1 VDQFVDVDQV
11 KIKVQDRISLWDSLN
26 DWSNKVND
34 WKLTPFS
41 DINTESI
48 SKEADIY
55 TKIVIRCQR
64 GIPEGSTAV
73 QHLRDQ
79 VFKFKTTMPIVT
91 ALGNSELRE
100 DHWIDIKEITD
111 IDIKLEDLDFC
122 LGELMERNIL
132 SFQEEIQDISTRAT
146 QESKLEKELHE
157 ISDTWNGLELL
168 VKQYKETYFVITGLD
183 DLQIELDDM
192 MTNINNI
199 LGNRYVAKL
208 RKVAVTLFDQLSLF
222 LDTFDQWKDCQRNW
236 LYLENIF
243 QSEDIRQQTKGDFNE
258 FEKVNK
264 KLNELMK
271 NVNKNPKV
279 KNFAKREIFKEL
291 RKNNESMDQIQ
302 KNLEEFL
309 ENKRLD
315 FPRFFFLSN
324 DELLQILA
332 AAQDIRKV
340 EKHLNKIF
348 ENIMRLEL
356 GVDKASNQILKMIS
370 AEGEKITFSS
380 SVKIKPDEKVEATLK
395 EIEDKM
401 YETIRK
407 RINVSHSEYD
417 VLSTERQEWVLAD
430 EIGQVILTVSQII
443 WTELCETYIDGMIET
458 RYTALE
464 DLLDMVVKQLTEL
477 TSLIRGKLDPV
488 KRKILISLITAD
500 VHNRDIVQ
508 GLADQRVVSIDDFE
522 WQKQLKYY
530 NLENEPCIVKQVN
543 STLLYGN
550 EYMGAMSRLVI
561 TPLTDR
567 CWMTITGALH
577 IKLGAAPAGPAGTGK
592 TESTKDLAKALGI
605 Q

>member
-370 AEGEKITFSS
+370 AEGEKVTFSS

>member
-1 VDQFVDVDQV
+1 MDQFVDVDQV

-370 AEGEKITFSS
+370 AEGEKVTFSS

>member
-1 VDQFVDVDQV
+1 MDQFVDVDQV